1 MQSLLDK
8 LNSGDSAV
16 SAMLWIGLGLILLI
30 VVIAIALWLIR
41 ALRPALN
48 LSSNTTRGGRVQRL
62 AVTDAFPLDR
72 EGRKLVIIRRDNVE
86 HLLLIGGTNDV
97 VIEQGI
103 VRGERGLRGRAE
115 GEPLVEPTEPAKPVV
130 ALQPNLVA
138 PPTAPPQAPQ
148 RPMAPPAPVAPP
160 VPRPMAQPVMPAAG
174 ATSPAA
180 AAAVARFEVDFERDV
195 KTMEHP
201 ATPAQAPAPARPV
214 APAPPLQQPPQ
225 VPQPFAVPPAQ
236 PVVQAPPQSSLL
248 QSSPLQSSPLQ
259 SSPLQ
264 SSPPPRAEAPRAE
277 TSRPEPMSEMARRL
291 SEVLQRPIVPP
302 GPRAS
307 VAPLIPPAPIPP
319 ANIPPAN
326 MPVPNMPVPN
336 MEPEAAPA
344 PPPPPAR
351 LPTES
356 EMDMLEE
363 EMAKLLGR
371 PAAPPRP

>member
-115 GEPLVEPTEPAKPVV
+115 GEPLMEPTEPAKPVV
-130 ALQPNLVA
+130 ALQSNLV
-138 PPTAPPQAPQ
+138 PPPAAPPQAPQ

-160 VPRPMAQPVMPAAG
+160 VTRPMAQPVMPAAG

-180 AAAVARFEVDFERDV
+180 VAAVARFEVDFERDV

-201 ATPAQAPAPARPV
+201 AMPAQAPAPARPV
-214 APAPPLQQPPQ
+214 APAPSLQQAPQ

-236 PVVQAPPQSSLL
+236 PVVQAPPLPS
-248 QSSPLQSSPLQ
+248 
-259 SSPLQ
+259 
-264 SSPPPRAEAPRAE
+264 PPRAEAPRAE

-307 VAPLIPPAPIPP
+307 VAPPIPP
-319 ANIPPAN
+319 ASIPPAT
-326 MPVPNMPVPN
+326 MPVATMPVAT

>member
-103 VRGERGLRGRAE
+103 VRGERSLRGRAE
-115 GEPLVEPTEPAKPVV
+115 GDPLMEPAEPAKPII
-130 ALQPNLVA
+130 ALQPNPVA
-138 PPTAPPQAPQ
+138 PPAAPPQAPQ
-148 RPMAPPAPVAPP
+148 RPVAPSAPIAPPA
-160 VPRPMAQPVMPAAG
+160 PRPMAQPVMPAAG

-195 KTMEHP
+195 KTMEYP
-201 ATPAQAPAPARPV
+201 ATPAQAPVPARPV
-214 APAPPLQQPPQ
+214 APALPLQQPPQ
-225 VPQPFAVPPAQ
+225 IPQPFALPPAQ
-236 PVVQAPPQSSLL
+236 PVVQAPP
-248 QSSPLQSSPLQ
+248 Q

-319 ANIPPAN
+319 ANMPVPN

>member
-160 VPRPMAQPVMPAAG
+160 GPRPMAQPVMPAAE

-259 SSPLQ
+259 SSP
-264 SSPPPRAEAPRAE
+264 PPRAEAPRAE

-326 MPVPNMPVPN
+326 MPPANMPVPN

>member
-115 GEPLVEPTEPAKPVV
+115 GDPLMEPAEPAKPII
-130 ALQPNLVA
+130 ALQPNPVA
-138 PPTAPPQAPQ
+138 PPAAPPQAPQ
-148 RPMAPPAPVAPP
+148 RPMAPSAPIAPP

-174 ATSPAA
+174 APSPAA
-180 AAAVARFEVDFERDV
+180 AAAVAQFEVDFERDV
-195 KTMEHP
+195 KTMEYP

-214 APAPPLQQPPQ
+214 APVPPLQQPPQ
-225 VPQPFAVPPAQ
+225 VLQAFAVPPAQ
-236 PVVQAPPQSSLL
+236 PLVQAPPQP
-248 QSSPLQSSPLQ
+248 SPL
-259 SSPLQ
+259 
-264 SSPPPRAEAPRAE
+264 RGEAPRAE

-307 VAPLIPPAPIPP
+307 VAPPIPPAPIPTAP
-319 ANIPPAN
+319 IPVASIPVAS
-326 MPVPNMPVPN
+326 MPVASMPVAT

>member
-103 VRGERGLRGRAE
+103 VRGERSLRGRAE
-115 GEPLVEPTEPAKPVV
+115 GDPLMEPAEPAKPII
-130 ALQPNLVA
+130 ALQPNPVA
-138 PPTAPPQAPQ
+138 PPAAPPQAPQ
-148 RPMAPPAPVAPP
+148 RPVAPSAPIAPPA
-160 VPRPMAQPVMPAAG
+160 PRPMAQPVMPAAG

-180 AAAVARFEVDFERDV
+180 AAAVARFEGDFERDV
-195 KTMEHP
+195 KTMEYP

-214 APAPPLQQPPQ
+214 APALPLQQPPQ
-225 VPQPFAVPPAQ
+225 IPQPFALPPAQ

-259 SSPLQ
+259 STPQQ
-264 SSPPPRAEAPRAE
+264 STPQPRAEAPRAE

-307 VAPLIPPAPIPP
+307 VAPPIPP
-319 ANIPPAN
+319 ANMPVPN